1 MTDQRLILVTGA
13 SAGIGRAAAV
23 RLASEG
29 NHVLCLARSRKA
41 LEALDDDITA
51 RGGKCTLIPLD
62 LKDGAAID
70 QLAGA
75 LLERYGRLD
84 GLVGNAGVLG
94 TIGPL
99 QTVTPQSFEDTMAV
113 NVTANWRLIRALH
126 PLLRQSQAP
135 RAVFVTSGVVP
146 SPRAFWGPYQ
156 ASKAALEHLVH
167 AWADENERMPL
178 RINLFDPGPTRTK
191 MRFDAMPGEDQDT
204 LPSPDEV
211 AMALCPLVSAAET
224 RHNARVRFRAG

>member
-13 SAGIGRAAAV
+13 SAGIGRAVALQ
-23 RLASEG
+23 LASEG

-41 LEALDDDITA
+41 LEALDDEITDA
-51 RGGKCTLIPLD
+51 GGKCTLIPLD
-62 LKDGAAID
+62 LKDGNAID
-70 QLAGA
+70 QLPAA

-84 GLVGNAGVLG
+84 ALVGNAGVLG

-113 NVTANWRLIRALH
+113 NVTANWRLIRALD

-146 SPRAFWGPYQ
+146 HPRAFWGPYQ
-156 ASKAALEHLVH
+156 ASKAALEHLVY

-191 MRFDAMPGEDQDT
+191 MRFNAMPGEDQDT
-204 LPSPDEV
+204 LPSPAEV
-211 AMALCPLVSAAET
+211 ARALCPLVSAAET
-224 RHNARVRFRAG
+224 RHNVRVRFRDN